1 MYSAVCGANVM
12 ERGRHQTRAGEATPA
27 RSCAFHLRLVTHK
40 RCAQKGGGRGGGVLQ
55 QLLSTLHTHAKH
67 PGAAADRAAPRARRH
82 FAEFTL
88 TSLRQRTC
96 IGVVKGPGCRQMR
109 ADLMRM
115 RSHLSPL
122 ISHLKIASLI
132 SLSSQ
137 DLISHLISLSSLSL
151 SQFVTRL

>member
-82 FAEFTL
+82 FAANIDTEE
-88 TSLRQRTC
+88 RTGQGGG
-96 IGVVKGPGCRQMR
+96 GVGGLVGGSGSGSGRRTDVSFPPIEPQT
-109 ADLMRM
+109 
-115 RSHLSPL
+115 P
-122 ISHLKIASLI
+122 
-132 SLSSQ
+132 SLSAARKTLG
-137 DLISHLISLSSLSL
+137 DVAGGGKGKGEFFL
-151 SQFVTRL
+151 